1 MLDFDFVI
9 NKDLFEKI
17 KSLKE
22 KTNIGLSKLIREI
35 IIFMI
40 PFLRKKHLFEKRREK
55 DYKIINATHKIR
67 VYLPKEVYN
76 ELKMVHDQ
84 INSFSIATLVR
95 ELLETYFSG
104 IENYGEKN
112 FINIV
117 SKLKKIIEGLK
128 EKKTRLVKSGAT
140 DIPFPLE
147 EEDYFWL
154 KFKSNFTLKEI
165 KFL

>member
-1 MLDFDFVI
+1 VVI
-9 NKDLFEKI
+9 RK
-17 KSLKE
+17 
-22 KTNIGLSKLIREI
+22 NI
-35 IIFMI
+35 
-40 PFLRKKHLFEKRREK
+40 
-55 DYKIINATHKIR
+55 KIIGGSCAI
-67 VYLPKEVYN
+67 
-76 ELKMVHDQ
+76 
-84 INSFSIATLVR
+84 R

-128 EKKTRLVKSGAT
+128 EKKTRVVKSGAT
-140 DIPFPLE
+140 DIPFFLE